1 MKERMFQ
8 MKKLTKRLLAALLAT
23 ALLTAALA
31 GCGGKTPSNSAQSNA
46 GSGST
51 SDSTPSSGPLTV
63 RISAGPSGANNFMIC
78 AALGDK
84 VMSLF
89 SDYTISA
96 EISTG
101 SAQNIRAMSQN
112 EAQMGIAMSDS
123 ALYAYNA
130 EREFTDLEPKQFNYV
145 IGGYQTIVHIMV
157 PADSSIQSVADLK
170 GKKVAASQGITAQ
183 YYLPIVL
190 EAYGMTTEDVT
201 VSELQLNDVVNAL
214 NDGTVDV
221 GFHITS
227 YPLAAISD
235 LAATKG
241 LRLLSLPDDIID
253 AIAKDYP
260 YFSKMVIDGGAY
272 PGIPEDTVTIG
283 TLNTLI
289 CRADLDEE
297 FVYNFVKTVCESTED
312 LAAVHPK
319 AGDFN
324 KDNTLTGAVIPIHP
338 GAERYYKEIGIL

>member
-1 MKERMFQ
+1 
-8 MKKLTKRLLAALLAT
+8 MKKNVKRLLAALMSVAMLSAV
-23 ALLTAALA
+23 LG
-31 GCGGKTPSNSAQSNA
+31 GCGSKTGGETSA
-46 GSGST
+46 GS
-51 SDSTPSSGPLTV
+51 SSASAGEPMTV

-84 VMSLF
+84 VMSEF
-89 SDYTISA
+89 SNYTISA

-130 EREFTDLEPKQFNYV
+130 EREFTDLEPEQFNYV
-145 IGGYQTIVHIMV
+145 IGGYQTIIHIMV
-157 PADSSIQSVADLK
+157 PADSDIQSVADLRGRK
-170 GKKVAASQGITAQ
+170 IAASQGITAQ

-190 EAYGMTTEDVT
+190 EAYGMTTDDVS
-201 VSELQLNDVVNAL
+201 VSELQLADVVNAL

-227 YPLAAISD
+227 YPLATISD

-241 LRLLSLPDDIID
+241 IRLLSLPDDVID
-253 AIAKDYP
+253 GISEKYP
-260 YFSKMVIDGGAY
+260 YFSKMVIEGGAY
-272 PGIPEDTVTIG
+272 QGIDEDTVTIG

-289 CRADLDEE
+289 CRADLSEE
-297 FVYNFVKTVCESTED
+297 FVYNFVKTVCENSEE
-312 LAAVHPK
+312 LSQVHPK
-319 AGDFN
+319 AGEFN

-338 GAERYYKEIGIL
+338 GAEKYYKEIGIL

>member
-1 MKERMFQ
+1 MKSY
-8 MKKLTKRLLAALLAT
+8 KKRILSIVLVLIMVLGLAT
-23 ALLTAALA
+23 ACGEKQTETGEAGDGGTQAAS
-31 GCGGKTPSNSAQSNA
+31 KPM
-46 GSGST
+46 
-51 SDSTPSSGPLTV
+51 TV

-84 VMSLF
+84 VSSVF
-89 SDYTISA
+89 PNYTISA

-145 IGGYQTIVHIMV
+145 IGGYQTIIHLMV

-170 GKKVAASQGITAQ
+170 GKKIAASQGITAQ
-183 YYLPIVL
+183 YYLPIIL
-190 EAYGMTTEDVT
+190 EAYGMTTADVS
-201 VSELQLNDVVNAL
+201 VSELQLADVVNAL
-214 NDGTVDV
+214 NDGTVDAGV
-221 GFHITS
+221 HITS

-241 LRLLSLPDDIID
+241 LRLLSLPDDK
-253 AIAKDYP
+253 IADIAEKYP
-260 YFSKMVIDGGAY
+260 YFSKMIISGGAY
-272 PGIPEDTVTIG
+272 QGIDEDVVTIG

-297 FVYNFVKTVCESTED
+297 FVYNFVKTVCESTDD
-312 LAAVHPK
+312 LGAIHPK
-319 AGDFN
+319 AAEFN
-324 KDNTLTGAVIPIHP
+324 KDNTLVGAVIPIHP
-338 GAERYYKEIGIL
+338 GAEKYYKEIGIM